1 MNIVS
6 KMDKRNI
13 CRERCSHLQVGD
25 YVFAK
30 VVIPRGFGFYV
41 PAVVIAVPNQDV
53 AEDKVYTV
61 LKCNSQ
67 RVSRLSLRK
76 EHSR

>member
-1 MNIVS
+1 MNIVT
-6 KMDKRNI
+6 KMDKQNI
-13 CRERCSHLQVGD
+13 CHERCSHLQVGD

-30 VVIPRGFGFYV
+30 IVIPQGFDFYV
-41 PAVVIAVPNQDV
+41 PAIVIAVPNQDV

-61 LKCNSQ
+61 LKCNNR

-76 EHSR
+76 ELSC